1 MTAKYETVIVCSVK
15 DGEEAAKALV
25 EKFKT
30 LIENNAA
37 ADSVSV
43 DEWGAR
49 KLAYPINYET
59 DGYYTVFTYDAEPE
73 FPAELE
79 RNCNITDGVI
89 RSLTVKK

>member
-1 MTAKYETVIVCSVK
+1 MTATYETVMVCSVK
-15 DGEEAAKALV
+15 NGEEAAKALV
-25 EKFKT
+25 EKFT
-30 LIENNAA
+30 ALIEKNAA
-37 ADSVSV
+37 AESLKV
-43 DEWGAR
+43 DEWGSR